1 MSKKKMRT
9 STNAE
14 IRKKPVGMRIWNHRG
29 FYLMFLPVLVY
40 VLIVYYWPMLG
51 VRYAF
56 YDYTLRKIE
65 FVGFKHFQALF
76 EDKAFWQAFTNTLV
90 MSVTRLLTA
99 GLNYGSYVAYWLF
112 VEDVIEA
119 LEEKDQYSEKI
130 KNEAEAIISTIEK
143 TLENKIIF
151 EENSLESFDQRLGAV
166 LPSRDQVLTTPEILA
181 LICEELMI

>member
-1 MSKKKMRT
+1 MIKDCQNYLKQNKQFLQELSKDIPIVMEYINDAIKVLNYVIDHPSEVDDVLSLIFDTTFSYLHLKLETIKLIKMKYL
-9 STNAE
+9 TN
-14 IRKKPVGMRIWNHRG
+14 PT
-29 FYLMFLPVLVY
+29 
-40 VLIVYYWPMLG
+40 
-51 VRYAF
+51 
-56 YDYTLRKIE
+56 D
-65 FVGFKHFQALF
+65 
-76 EDKAFWQAFTNTLV
+76 
-90 MSVTRLLTA
+90 

-143 TLENKIIF
+143 TLKNKIIF